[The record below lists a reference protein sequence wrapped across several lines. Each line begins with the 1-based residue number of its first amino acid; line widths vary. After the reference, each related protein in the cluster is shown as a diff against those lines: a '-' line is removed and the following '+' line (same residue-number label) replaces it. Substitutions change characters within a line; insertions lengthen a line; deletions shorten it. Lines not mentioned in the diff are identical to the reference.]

1 MKFFYEKGLDGS
13 CQNNWFSVI
22 GANGGMQVVPSMC
35 GERRGQSS
43 KILIL
48 SQWQQ
53 NIDFYFSD
61 DSCPRASESDSSCW
75 CPDSQK

>member
-1 MKFFYEKGLDGS
+1 MLPILSKAGCSGGS

-43 KILIL
+43 KIKI
-48 SQWQQ
+48 STT
-53 NIDFYFSD
+53 
-61 DSCPRASESDSSCW
+61 
-75 CPDSQK
+75 